1 MSSEVKTDSRNAPGR
16 LAFGE
21 WFWRFL
27 AAAML
32 LAVGWVAWIAY
43 LLNPAPL
50 VTDLAQ
56 QAAAKARASRSAGG
70 VITPA
75 PQTVTPAATAPAAPQ
90 RPEPP
95 VNVER
100 LKLSDSI
107 ESAIPG
113 RAKKP

>member
-1 MSSEVKTDSRNAPGR
+1 MSSEGKGDSPNAPGR
-16 LAFGE
+16 LAIGE

-32 LAVGWVAWIAY
+32 LSVGWVAWIAY
-43 LLNPAPL
+43 QLNPAPL
-50 VTDLAQ
+50 VTDLAL

-70 VITPA
+70 LITPA
-75 PQTVTPAATAPAAPQ
+75 PQAVTPAATAPAAPQ
-90 RPEPP
+90 RPAPP

-107 ESAIPG
+107 GSAIPG
-113 RAKKP
+113 RAKNP